1 MSRLP
6 LSLFARKLLYIVA
19 MLWLISLITFGAIH
33 MAPNSFFAAGGLNPN
48 MTPEAIAHLKAVYG
62 LDKSLWQQYVDWLTA
77 MLRFD
82 FGVSFASGNPVTQEI
97 MARIGITLGINLLSM
112 FFVFLLAFRY
122 GIRSAVRGGAYESGL
137 KQLALL
143 SYATPSFYLA
153 LLLIL
158 LFGLKLGW
166 FPLAGIEGLE
176 PKEGVAKALDIA
188 WHITLPVAVI
198 VFTGFGSLM
207 LYIRS
212 LTRDIL
218 KSDYIFFA
226 RARGLDEA
234 TIIRRYVY
242 PNLMPFIVTI
252 LGLSLPGLLGGS
264 VILEQIFSIDGM
276 GLLFYQSALARDYPV
291 IMGILVVGA
300 FLTLLG
306 NVIADLVL
314 LWIDPHRR
322 VGS

>member
-1 MSRLP
+1 MKQTL
-6 LSLFARKLLYIVA
+6 LLLFRKLLYLAA
-19 MLWLISLITFGAIH
+19 MLGLISLITFGAIH

-62 LDKSLWQQYVDWLTA
+62 LDKPLWVQYVDWFRA
-77 MLRFD
+77 MLRLD
-82 FGVSFASGNPVTQEI
+82 FGVSFASGNRVIDEI
-97 MARIGITLGINLLSM
+97 GARIGITLGINLVSM
-112 FFVFLLAFRY
+112 VLIFWLAFRY
-122 GIRSAVRGGAYESGL
+122 GIRSALKGGVYESTM
-137 KQLALL
+137 KQLSLL
-143 SYATPSFYLA
+143 SYAMPSFYLA

-158 LFGLKLGW
+158 IFGLKLGW
-166 FPLAGIEGLE
+166 FPMAGLEGLE
-176 PKEGVAKALDIA
+176 PKEGPARWLDIA
-188 WHITLPVAVI
+188 WHLVLPVTVI

-212 LTRDIL
+212 LTREIL
-218 KSDYIFFA
+218 KSDYLFYA
-226 RARGLDEA
+226 KARGLSEKI
-234 TIIRRYVY
+234 IIRRYIY

-306 NVIADLVL
+306 NMIADLVL
-314 LWIDPHRR
+314 LAIDPHRR
-322 VGS
+322 R